1 VSGALRHLFAVAALP
16 FVVTLVVP
24 FFVLDPHFGV
34 PATPLAWAAV
44 ALGAAFGAVGLTLF
58 ASSLRRFAVEGDG
71 TLAPWD
77 PPRRLVATG
86 PYRRVRNPM
95 ISGVVFVLFAE
106 ALSLRSTAHG
116 LYALAFLV
124 LNAVYIPLFEE
135 PGLVDRFG
143 DDYRRYCANV
153 PRFWPRLRPWDD
165 RS

>member
-1 VSGALRHLFAVAALP
+1 
-16 FVVTLVVP
+16 
-24 FFVLDPHFGV
+24 
-34 PATPLAWAAV
+34 
-44 ALGAAFGAVGLTLF
+44 
-58 ASSLRRFAVEGDG
+58 
-71 TLAPWD
+71 
-77 PPRRLVATG
+77 
-86 PYRRVRNPM
+86 M